1 MSNND
6 LYKSATDKLQKL
18 HDVIFDSNGNI
29 KPEFDLTDEEVL
41 AFQSYS
47 NENGLDKKRYFEM
60 LFGGIIYNRVSYNLE
75 DTLRE
80 IYDMCYKLY
89 KLCRVRYDDYN
100 PNYIYAKSANG
111 WNGNVLFSVD
121 RNFSF
126 IRISLFNFNDKYEHV
141 INLFED
147 INISKIIG
155 SIDIIGENRRIG
167 NSHKFENLDMEFFDL
182 RKNPNSAVIEILSA
196 CKNELSVMLNDLN
209 IEVENM
215 STKFRK

>member
-41 AFQSYS
+41 AFQNYS

-89 KLCRVRYDDYN
+89 KLCIVRYDAYN

-121 RNFSF
+121 CNFNF

-167 NSHKFENLDMEFFDL
+167 NSHKFENLDMESFDL

>member
-6 LYKSATDKLQKL
+6 LYNSACVKLQKL
-18 HDVIFDSNGNI
+18 HDVIFDSNGNL

-47 NENGLDKKRYFEM
+47 NESDLDKKRYFEM
-60 LFGGIIYNRVSYNLE
+60 LFGGIIYNRISYDLE
-75 DTLRE
+75 DILRE
-80 IYDMCYKLY
+80 IYDMCDKLY
-89 KLCRVRYDDYN
+89 GLCRVRYDAYN

-121 RNFSF
+121 RDFRF
-126 IRISLFNFNDKYEHV
+126 VRISLFNFNSKYEHI

-147 INISKIIG
+147 VNVSKIVG

-167 NSHKFENLDMEFFDL
+167 NSHEFENLDTEFFDL
-182 RKNPNSAVIEILSA
+182 RKNPSSDVIEILYA
-196 CKNELSVMLNDLN
+196 CKNELSIMLSDLT

-215 STKFRK
+215 VSKFRK